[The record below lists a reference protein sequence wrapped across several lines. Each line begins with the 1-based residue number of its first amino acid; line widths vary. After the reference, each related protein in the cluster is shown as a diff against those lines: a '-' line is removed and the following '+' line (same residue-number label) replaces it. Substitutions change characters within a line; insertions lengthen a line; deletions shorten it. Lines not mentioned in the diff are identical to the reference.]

1 MRATFHIK
9 HPTWILCKSDYRE
22 CLIISSINRQRQSN
36 ILFGMTAMIKIKF
49 LYYPYPYRY
58 PYPYPVYSFGVKNK
72 PRF

>member
-36 ILFGMTAMIKIKF
+36 ILFGITALIKIK
-49 LYYPYPYRY
+49 LCTIPIPIPIPYILLEQ
-58 PYPYPVYSFGVKNK
+58 KIK
-72 PRF
+72 P

>member
-58 PYPYPVYSFGVKNK
+58 PYPVYSFGVKNK

>member
-36 ILFGMTAMIKIKF
+36 ILFGITALIKIKF
-49 LYYPYPYRY
+49 CTIPIPVPILILILYILL
-58 PYPYPVYSFGVKNK
+58 K
-72 PRF
+72 

>member
-36 ILFGMTAMIKIKF
+36 ILFGITAMIKKFCTIPIPIPIPILYILLEQKIK
-49 LYYPYPYRY
+49 P
-58 PYPYPVYSFGVKNK
+58 
-72 PRF
+72 

>member
-36 ILFGMTAMIKIKF
+36 ISSGMTAMIKKF
-49 LYYPYPYRY
+49 CTIPIPIPILYILLE
-58 PYPYPVYSFGVKNK
+58 
-72 PRF
+72 

>member
-36 ILFGMTAMIKIKF
+36 ILFGITAMIKKFCTIPIPIPLSLSLSCIFFWSKKIK
-49 LYYPYPYRY
+49 P
-58 PYPYPVYSFGVKNK
+58 
-72 PRF
+72 

>member
-36 ILFGMTAMIKIKF
+36 IVFGMTAMIKIKF
-49 LYYPYPYRY
+49 LYYPYPY
-58 PYPYPVYSFGVKNK
+58 PVYSFGVKN
-72 PRF
+72 

>member
-36 ILFGMTAMIKIKF
+36 ILFGITALIKIKF
-49 LYYPYPYRY
+49 CTIPIPVPILILILILILYILL
-58 PYPYPVYSFGVKNK
+58 K
-72 PRF
+72 